1 MKKFFLILLITMLTS
16 VSFAQ
21 EQKGF
26 EVISPAEY
34 QEQIRSEQIHLI
46 DVRTPEEFAESHIE
60 GAKNINF
67 HSNDFLAQFSQ
78 LEREKPVYLYCKSGN
93 RSGKAAKELADMGF
107 TKIVDLKG
115 GFLAWKEFVKE

>member
-1 MKKFFLILLITMLTS
+1 MKKFLFILLFAMVTS

-26 EVISPAEY
+26 EVIPPADY
-34 QEQIRSEQIHLI
+34 QEQINSEQVHLI
-46 DVRTPEEFAESHIE
+46 DVRTPEEFAEGHIE

-78 LEREKPVYLYCKSGN
+78 LDREKPVYLYCKSGN

-107 TKIVDLKG
+107 KRIVDLKG
-115 GFLAWKEFVKE
+115 GYLAWKEFVKE